1 MAPHLVFLLNVATLS
16 GFCIFIYTKLSP
28 RSPVWKN
35 RKELMNKRKK
45 GMIHT
50 DSLMEDANL
59 QHINLKLKNKG
70 GAVEPMGI

>member
-1 MAPHLVFLLNVATLS
+1 M
-16 GFCIFIYTKLSP
+16 
-28 RSPVWKN
+28 WKN
-35 RKELMNKRKK
+35 RKELMNKREK

-59 QHINLKLKNKG
+59 QHINLKLKNKEG